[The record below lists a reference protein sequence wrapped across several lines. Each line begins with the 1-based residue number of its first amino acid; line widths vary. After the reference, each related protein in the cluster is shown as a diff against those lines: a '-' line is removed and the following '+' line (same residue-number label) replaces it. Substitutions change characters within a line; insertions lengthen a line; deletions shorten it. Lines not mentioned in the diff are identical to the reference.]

1 MTRWWPQTLFGR
13 MLLLLTLGLVIAQ
26 AASAL
31 IHVVDR
37 QRTLG
42 RIVGQELAQRLS
54 ASYRTIDTRPA
65 AEQSALAASLST
77 PRLRL
82 TVVPDPPATDGLA
95 QDGLPAALQVALG
108 TGVELKAT
116 ALPSPGQYAFDVS
129 MRLSAG
135 PWLRVEGS
143 APPEV
148 FARPWHLLINLAL
161 TLFAIVV
168 VVAVAARG
176 TARPLT
182 DLAAAARSLSAD
194 LKQPPLA
201 EDGPTEVREVAR
213 AFNAMQ
219 TRVRAGIEER
229 ERFLAAVSHD
239 LKTPVTRLRLRTEML
254 ADPEIRARFGS
265 DIEDMQNLLDGALDV
280 LQGRLVDEPV
290 QRLDLVAMLESLA
303 DDYAGI
309 GDVVLHVPEALL
321 VPARP
326 KALKRAIVNLIDNA
340 LKYGHRAE
348 VGLRLRDD
356 RVELQVEDSGPGIQD
371 DQLDRVFEPFY
382 RLEGSRSRD
391 TGGSGLGLAIAR
403 QIARGHGGDVTLSN
417 RQPSGLRATLW
428 IPTSEP
434 AVDRPDDVPSAA
446 HAGPTRRP

>member
-1 MTRWWPQTLFGR
+1 MNRWWPHTLFGR
-13 MLLLLTLGLVIAQ
+13 MLLLLTLGLVLAQ
-26 AASAL
+26 SASAL

-42 RIVGQELAQRLS
+42 RVVGQELAQRLS
-54 ASYRTIDTRPA
+54 ASYRTIDSRPA
-65 AEQSALAASLST
+65 AEQPALAASLST
-77 PRLRL
+77 PRLRI
-82 TVVPDPPATDGLA
+82 TVVPEPPAVDGPA
-95 QDGLPAALQVALG
+95 QAAEGLPAALRSNLG
-108 TGVELKAT
+108 AGIELRPA
-116 ALPSPGQYAFDVS
+116 ALPTLGQYAFDVY

-135 PWLRVEGS
+135 SWLRVEGS

-161 TLFAIVV
+161 TLVTIVV

-176 TARPLT
+176 VARPLT
-182 DLAAAARSLSAD
+182 DLATAARTLSAD

-201 EDGPTEVREVAR
+201 ENGPTEVREVAR

-219 TRVRAGIEER
+219 SRIRSGIEER

-254 ADPEIRARFGS
+254 ADPEVRARFS
-265 DIEDMQNLLDGALDV
+265 ADIEDMQSLLDGALDI
-280 LQGRLVDEPV
+280 LQGRLVDEAL
-290 QRLDLVAMLESLA
+290 QQLDLVATLESLA

-309 GDVVLHVPEALL
+309 GDLVLHVPEALL

-348 VGLRLRDD
+348 VGLSLRDGW
-356 RVELQVEDSGPGIQD
+356 VELHVEDEGPGIPD
-371 DQLDRVFEPFY
+371 DQLEQVFEPFY

-403 QIARGHGGDVTLSN
+403 QVARGHGGDVMLSN
-417 RQPSGLRATLW
+417 RQPSGLRATLR
-428 IPTSEP
+428 IPSP
-434 AVDRPDDVPSAA
+434 
-446 HAGPTRRP
+446 